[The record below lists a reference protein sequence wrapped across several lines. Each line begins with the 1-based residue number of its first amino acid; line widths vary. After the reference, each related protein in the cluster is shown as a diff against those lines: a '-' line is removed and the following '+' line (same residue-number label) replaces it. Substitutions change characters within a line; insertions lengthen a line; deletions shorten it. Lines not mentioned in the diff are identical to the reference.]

1 MRLNIVYQKSLFS
14 LMLIAAAV
22 SCKSPNRTA
31 SRSGRAGS
39 GMGGPT
45 SGKPSE
51 WVTPYNLVDINA
63 ATQEPTKVT
72 LIGDIERITLDNPAD
87 VFTSGV
93 IEMSGVRVVIPANLI
108 IQMPVQRF
116 TLQELFT
123 QAPAPCKMVN
133 QTGLALSDSCFFESR
148 AAVATILANRTESGV
163 IVAGDVEIA
172 KAGEFV
178 SGIVTYID
186 HKEGYVRVNG
196 NAVAPS
202 ATVTKNNWKTT
213 GVMIR
218 INDPQARHS
227 IQSGLGCAS
236 AASNCS
242 PDIRFPVD
250 SDNYTTAFITGYP
263 ACIPSTTVN
272 GTKRPTGVS
281 VNAITGSL
289 TSTVSDA
296 RCPFTN
302 RPANPAATAVVDSK
316 YFAPIKV
323 GDSLDATGN
332 FEKINGVRFLSAHT
346 VHVHVGLRT
355 TPGKPD
361 YLTFS
366 ETNWEVPGFPRARDR
381 AFWIGFSTDPD
392 SKFDLYRLAIDPNDG
407 NEETRQHEIPIGST
421 IGNPTTANIGVPPF
435 NNHIFRVRFKDD
447 FLIGASGKLSPC
459 IHMANAGLDG
469 GCASGGTTNIS
480 ENFRAMSPVTRE
492 AVARTRNKT
501 ANPGLVSFDV
511 SGNVTPNGQYLAPVN
526 MDHPDFVEVNLNQMQ
541 APYIF
546 TGEPWLLDRR
556 NGPQGCGVANGRGAC
571 NTAAALDPF
580 PSDGGLN
587 PMTQSVTGINIPAD
601 AAPRVVM
608 SYPYTTVDDGPLLPW
623 QEKDVGNSLQINP
636 SQPVTFSQC
645 VAAP

>member
-1 MRLNIVYQKSLFS
+1 
-14 LMLIAAAV
+14 MLIAAAV

-39 GMGGPT
+39 GSGGPT

-63 ATQEPTKVT
+63 ATQDPTKVT
-72 LIGDIERITLDNPAD
+72 LIGDIERITLENPSD

-93 IEMSGVRVVIPANLI
+93 IEMSGMRVVIPANLI
-108 IQMPVQRF
+108 IQMPVQRY

-123 QAPAPCKMVN
+123 QAPAKCKALN

-163 IVAGDVEIA
+163 IVAGEVEMA
-172 KAGEFV
+172 KAGEIV
-178 SGIVTYID
+178 SGVVTYID
-186 HKEGYVRVNG
+186 HKEGYIRVNG
-196 NAVAPS
+196 NSVAPS

-218 INDPQARHS
+218 INDPQVRHS
-227 IQSGLGCAS
+227 IQSGLGCAGTVN
-236 AASNCS
+236 NCS

-250 SDNYTTAFITGYP
+250 SDNYTVAFITGYP

-281 VNAITGSL
+281 VNSITGSL

-302 RPANPAATAVVDSK
+302 RPANPATTAVFDSK
-316 YFAPIKV
+316 YFAPIKL
-323 GDSLDATGN
+323 GDSLDAAGN
-332 FEKINGVRFLSAHT
+332 FERVNGVRFLSAHT
-346 VHVHVGLRT
+346 IHVHAGLRT

-366 ETNWEVPGFPRARDR
+366 ETNWEVAGFPGRRNR

-392 SKFDLYRLAIDPNDG
+392 SKLDLYRLGIDPADG
-407 NEETRQHEIPIGST
+407 NEATRQHEIPMGST
-421 IGNPTTANIGVPPF
+421 VGNPATANLGVPPF
-435 NNHIFRVRFKDD
+435 NNHLFRIHYKND
-447 FLIGASGKLSPC
+447 FLIGAGGKLSPC
-459 IHMANAGLDG
+459 LNMANANMDG
-469 GCASGGTTNIS
+469 GCASGPTTSPS
-480 ENFRAMSPVTRE
+480 ENFKALNPVARE
-492 AVARTRNKT
+492 ALARSRNKT
-501 ANPGLVSFDV
+501 TNPGLVSFDL
-511 SGNVTPNGQYLAPVN
+511 SGNPAPNGQYLGPVDI
-526 MDHPDFVEVNLNQMQ
+526 DHPEMVEVNLNRIQ
-541 APYIF
+541 APYLF
-546 TGEPWLLDRR
+546 TGEPWNLDRR
-556 NGPQGCGVANGRGAC
+556 NGPQGCGVENGRGAC
-571 NTAAALDPF
+571 DSPAALFPF

-587 PMTQSVTGINIPAD
+587 PMTQTVTGVNIPAD

-608 SYPYTTVDDGPLLPW
+608 SYPYTNDVDGPLLPW
-623 QEKDVGNSLQINP
+623 QAKDVGNSLVIDA
-636 SQPVTFSQC
+636 SKPVTFSQC
-645 VAAP
+645 IAKP